1 MSPPGRLTIDL
12 DALCDNWRRL
22 AREVAPAACGAVIK
36 ANAYGIGIEN
46 AAPALWRAG
55 CRIFFVAHVGEGAR
69 ARAALGDDARVYVLN
84 GFEAGAEVGD
94 YAAAGLSP
102 VIGAAAELAR
112 WDRSRPFA
120 LHFDTGMNRLGFPP
134 ADVDPAKMA
143 GAALVMSHLVS
154 AEIPDDPVN
163 ARQIAAFERLRALF
177 PGVSASLANS
187 SGVFLPAKPH
197 YDLVRPGYALYGG
210 NPTPGRENPMRP
222 VVTLE
227 IAVQQ
232 TRWIEPGET
241 CGYNGRWTAR
251 RRTRLATL
259 PAGYADGLP
268 FGAGATDAGA
278 GRGGA
283 HRRPHVPAGRA
294 HLDGPVHR
302 RRDLSPGFGGGAGN
316 EGRVLRAERLARHL
330 RGQVRDDRLHGADG
344 AWRQVREGGEG
355 RVGRPAPGLSGV
367 PEFQGLGRHFLQPR
381 GAGRDRFRYS

>member
-1 MSPPGRLTIDL
+1 LSPPGRLTIDL
-12 DALCDNWRRL
+12 EALCDNWRRL

-69 ARAALGDDARVYVLN
+69 ARAALGDDARLYVLN

-94 YAAAGLSP
+94 YAASGLSP
-102 VIGAAAELAR
+102 AIGGAAELAR
-112 WDRSRPFA
+112 WDRSRPYA

-134 ADVDPAKMA
+134 TDVDPAKMA
-143 GAALVMSHLVS
+143 GAALVMSHLVA
-154 AEIPDDPVN
+154 AELPDDPVN
-163 ARQIAAFERLRALF
+163 ARQIAAFERLRTVF
-177 PGVSASLANS
+177 PGVTASLANS

-259 PAGYADGLP
+259 LAGYADGLP
-268 FGAGATDAGA
+268 FGAGATDAAPGPEVRIA
-278 GRGGA
+278 GRMC
-283 HRRPHVPAGRA
+283 P
-294 HLDGPVHR
+294 L
-302 RRDLSPGFGGGAGN
+302 
-316 EGRVLRAERLARHL
+316 
-330 RGQVRDDRLHGADG
+330 
-344 AWRQVREGGEG
+344 
-355 RVGRPAPGLSGV
+355 VGRISMDLCIADVTYLPDSAVGPGTKAEFFGPNASLDTFAAKSGTIGYTV
-367 PEFQGLGRHFLQPR
+367 LTGLGGRYERVVR
-381 GAGRDRFRYS
+381 GG